1 MTSRDRILERVRA
14 GTNNAPEYQR
24 PPTPQVWPETR
35 ISQKQLLER
44 FRSELHAV
52 GGESFLCTSMIHGA
66 QKLAELAEEHRW
78 NKIGVADRPL
88 CHALTAR
95 LPYHT
100 LLFER
105 SNWDPAEMAGLSVG
119 LVAADAFLADTGSAL
134 IRCETKEQRLL
145 CYIPPISIAVVE
157 TVQIAENLPSVW
169 RTISDGLGQREGRG
183 EYVIVTGPS
192 RSSDIEK
199 KLVLGVHGPQ
209 RVIALLV

>member
-134 IRCETKEQRLL
+134 KRFRSPKIFPRCGEPLATDLAKEKGVVNTLSLPDRVEAR
-145 CYIPPISIAVVE
+145 ISRRNSFSVY
-157 TVQIAENLPSVW
+157 TVHNA
-169 RTISDGLGQREGRG
+169 
-183 EYVIVTGPS
+183 
-192 RSSDIEK
+192 
-199 KLVLGVHGPQ
+199 
-209 RVIALLV
+209 

>member
-14 GTNNAPEYQR
+14 GTNKAPDYR
-24 PPTPQVWPETR
+24 KPPVPQVWPKTQV
-35 ISQKQLLER
+35 SKKQLIER
-44 FRSELHAV
+44 FRSELDLV
-52 GGESFLCTSMIHGA
+52 GGQSFLCTSTIHGA
-66 QKLAELAEEHRW
+66 EALADLVEEYCC
-78 NKIGVADRPL
+78 KTIGVADRPI
-88 CHALTAR
+88 CRALTAR
-95 LPYHT
+95 LSHDT
-100 LLFER
+100 LLIER
-105 SNWDPAEMAGLSVG
+105 PNWDPEEMAKLSVG

-145 CYIPPISIAVVE
+145 CYIPPISIVVAE
-157 TVQIAENLPSVW
+157 TVQIAENLPTVW
-169 RTISDGLGQREGRG
+169 GAISEGLGQKEARG